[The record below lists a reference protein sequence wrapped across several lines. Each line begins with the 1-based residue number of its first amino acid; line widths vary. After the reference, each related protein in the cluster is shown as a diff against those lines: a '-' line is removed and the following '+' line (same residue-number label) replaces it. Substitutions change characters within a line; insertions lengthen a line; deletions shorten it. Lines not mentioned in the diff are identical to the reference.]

1 MQQQREKK
9 LPKQELILKAERVKV
24 HTPVVGMMVI
34 SPSQKGYNK
43 RVRKPGDVTI
53 MLE

>member
-1 MQQQREKK
+1 MQQLREKEFH
-9 LPKQELILKAERVKV
+9 KQELILKAERVKM
-24 HTPVVGMMVI
+24 HTPVVGVVVV

-43 RVRKPGDVTI
+43 RVRKAGEVTI

>member
-1 MQQQREKK
+1 MQQQREKE
-9 LPKQELILKAERVKV
+9 LPKQELILKAERVKIR
-24 HTPVVGMMVI
+24 TPIVGMIVV

-53 MLE
+53 ILE